1 MESPLASLEPG
12 LACRKSLSITRRHS
26 ERGGP
31 RPGVTR
37 PAPAST
43 RPVHTSGAPRRPY
56 FSLLT
61 GSRTLPRMTLGEEA
75 FLLIM
80 GAVIGFGSSFAQS
93 IFTSKQLKN
102 ERREERIAE
111 LNRELATALATA
123 RAVLADAYPGSLTDH
138 DSSGLSH
145 QGLQDNK
152 DKWQPARVA
161 LLIASDR
168 HPDDEVR
175 RLTHRL
181 TVAVDGMLTKCG
193 NMIGAVG
200 AR

>member
-1 MESPLASLEPG
+1 M
-12 LACRKSLSITRRHS
+12 
-26 ERGGP
+26 
-31 RPGVTR
+31 
-37 PAPAST
+37 
-43 RPVHTSGAPRRPY
+43 
-56 FSLLT
+56 
-61 GSRTLPRMTLGEEA
+61 GEEA

-200 AR
+200 AGSSDAGEPFAGVFLARFQEARRLAQAQYEEAASIANDLAVCVRLRTER